1 MVRPPGDVGIVSMY
15 LLWHCELKPPI
26 VLISIEEVRVYIQ
39 LMRILEKGTP
49 RWSAIEEDYLDGMGI

>member
-1 MVRPPGDVGIVSMY
+1 MY

-26 VLISIEEVRVYIQ
+26 VLISMEEVRVYIQ

-49 RWSAIEEDYLDGMGI
+49 RWSQIEDDYFEGDGI